1 MLFNSARLSKL
12 GLTNRPVIHCGANV
26 GEEFLLYQS
35 LGLKPRMWI
44 EANQDLA
51 GELASNVGPDDLII
65 INAIGAR
72 TGSEVTFF
80 VANNLQSSSV
90 LPLSRH
96 REIYPDVKYSKS
108 SIVSLVALD
117 DLWV

>member
-1 MLFNSARLSKL
+1 
-12 GLTNRPVIHCGANV
+12 
-26 GEEFLLYQS
+26 
-35 LGLKPRMWI
+35 MWI